1 MSNIAAMRGAGFG
14 GRVMRWRRSVWLAS
28 IGAVFGMGLT
38 AGPAVAETGRLYD
51 PGDFVAGHPG
61 MDYLQLVQI
70 ALPSVVLSPDTH
82 MMQGQLPTPTPR
94 HIAGHDYEGDPPD
107 PVTLGTIE
115 DKRIL
120 VGGKPRIALLV
131 DLGPDPD
138 RVQGTELLILLTD
151 EPTPKVLDMADVAI
165 DKDTVFADQ
174 AVLKVGP
181 GDDALVTWSEHDDAD
196 LTLGGYVLISTIGD
210 HLALIGTIRLQSE
223 RLCAWSNIE
232 GVKFS
237 TSPDPSGPYAR
248 VVAAIH
254 ADFKR
259 SKDSCGEN
267 GIPKV
272 HAQTFRATWGWE
284 PTSGTYQST
293 SDGLK
298 QLGAFND
305 IVFK

>member
-1 MSNIAAMRGAGFG
+1 M
-14 GRVMRWRRSVWLAS
+14 MRWRRSLWLAGL
-28 IGAVFGMGLT
+28 GAALLA
-38 AGPAVAETGRLYD
+38 AGPAAAETGRLNS
-51 PGDFVAGHPG
+51 PGDFVTGHPG
-61 MDYLQLVQI
+61 MDYLALVQI

-82 MMQGQLPTPTPR
+82 MMQGHLPTPPPR

-107 PVTLGTIE
+107 PVTLGNIE
-115 DKRIL
+115 DERIL

-138 RVQGTELLILLTD
+138 RVQGTMLLILMTD

-165 DKDTVFADQ
+165 DKDTVFAEQ
-174 AVLKVGP
+174 AVLKLGP

-196 LTLGGYVLISTIGD
+196 LTMGGYVLISTVGD
-210 HLALIGTIRLQSE
+210 HLALIGRIPLQSE

-232 GVKFS
+232 RVRFS
-237 TSPDPSGPYAR
+237 TAPDPTGPYAQ
-248 VVAAIH
+248 VVASIH

-259 SKDSCGEN
+259 SKDACGEN

-272 HAQTFRATWGWE
+272 HAQTFRATWSWD
-284 PTSGTYQST
+284 PKSQTFLPT